1 MQKIHQLHQC
11 FLSLVLTCYIGKAF
25 ACLRFHIDL
34 GITLAEAHSVAAH
47 ALAHKVHKQLSKS
60 KENQNRQYPIGE
72 KGYKR
77 TLFLGHNL
85 RKFYLT
91 FHQAVS
97 QLRVLHSACN
107 VNFFFVVL
115 INRSQTLIGNFYLRY
130 LAFIHH
136 LKKIIIGNLLHFRV
150 EEHWHDYGIEYQN
163 QNQHQHI
170 IIRQWPFFIIV
181 IVHHFIS
188 SLCFISIIVY
198 LFIAIN
204 KRKKCEADCIV
215 NTKSV
220 KKSHSPSPLQEYL
233 YTCVLSLEFTCR
245 FLYN

>member
-1 MQKIHQLHQC
+1 M
-11 FLSLVLTCYIGKAF
+11 FLRY
-25 ACLRFHIDL
+25 
-34 GITLAEAHSVAAH
+34 
-47 ALAHKVHKQLSKS
+47 
-60 KENQNRQYPIGE
+60 
-72 KGYKR
+72 
-77 TLFLGHNL
+77 NL

-91 FHQAVS
+91 LHQAVG
-97 QLRVLHSACN
+97 QLRVLHPAGN
-107 VNFFFVVL
+107 VNFLFVVF

-188 SLCFISIIVY
+188 SLCFISLIVY
-198 LFIAIN
+198 LYTPIN
-204 KRKKCEADCIV
+204 K
-215 NTKSV
+215 
-220 KKSHSPSPLQEYL
+220 
-233 YTCVLSLEFTCR
+233 
-245 FLYN
+245 